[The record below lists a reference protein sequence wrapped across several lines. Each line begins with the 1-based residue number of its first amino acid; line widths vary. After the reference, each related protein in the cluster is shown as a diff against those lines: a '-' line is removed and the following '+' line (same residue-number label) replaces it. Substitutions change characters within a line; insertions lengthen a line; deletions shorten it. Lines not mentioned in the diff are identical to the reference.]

1 MSAAP
6 VSIAADAGKT
16 PQTRLNLMFVAL
28 VAVSVAVA
36 WKTVSALVAYSFSH
50 EDSSHVVVIPFITAY
65 LLWSER
71 DIIFRGSSHSSSKV
85 PGYVL
90 IALGLVA
97 YFAARFGISGEP
109 GSNGFSLEVLALVAV
124 WSGIFVSV
132 YGANA
137 GHAAMFSL
145 LLLIMMVP
153 LPEAILSRVVYA
165 LEKGSTDI
173 TYAIFRSL
181 GVPTLRDGFYI
192 TVPGITIE
200 VAPECSGIRSSVA
213 MLITCLLAAHF
224 YLRTRWGML
233 LFILLVIPVAMIK
246 NGIRIATLTL
256 LSLYVDP
263 SFLKGSLHRD
273 GGFVFFFLGL
283 AILAVALIWIRKA
296 ERRRGSS
303 TPSALTPAGAT

>member
-1 MSAAP
+1 MSTAQI
-6 VSIAADAGKT
+6 SITADAGKT
-16 PQTRLNLMFVAL
+16 PQARLNVTFLAL
-28 VAVSVAVA
+28 VAVSVAVG
-36 WKTVSALVAYSFSH
+36 WKTVATLVAYSLSH
-50 EDSSHVVVIPFITAY
+50 EDSSHVVVIPFLTAY

-71 DIIFRGSSHSSSKV
+71 DIIFRDKSQSSRV
-85 PGYVL
+85 FGYLV
-90 IALGLVA
+90 IACGIAAYLAARYLVA
-97 YFAARFGISGEP
+97 GEP
-109 GSNGFSLEVLALVAV
+109 GSNGFSLEVLSLVAI
-124 WSGIFVSV
+124 WDGIFVAV
-132 YGANA
+132 YGAKV

-145 LLLIMMVP
+145 LLLVMMVP

-173 TYAIFRSL
+173 TYAIFRGL

-213 MLITCLLAAHF
+213 MLITCLLAAHY
-224 YLRTRWGML
+224 YLRTRLGML

-296 ERRRGSS
+296 EQRRGSN
-303 TPSALTPAGAT
+303 TPPTLSPAGAT

>member
-16 PQTRLNLMFVAL
+16 PQTRLNAMFVAL
-28 VAVSVAVA
+28 MVVSVALA
-36 WKTVSALVAYSFSH
+36 WKTVSALVAYSLSH

-71 DIIFRGSSHSSSKV
+71 DIIFRGNAQSSKI
-85 PGYVL
+85 PGYLL
-90 IALGLVA
+90 IACGLGA
-97 YFAARFGISGEP
+97 YFAARFIINGEP
-109 GSNGFSLEVLALVAV
+109 GSNGFSLEVLSLAAI
-124 WSGIFVSV
+124 WSGIFVAV

-145 LLLIMMVP
+145 LLLVMMVP

-173 TYAIFRSL
+173 TYAIFRGL
-181 GVPTLRDGFYI
+181 GVPTLRDGFYL

-303 TPSALTPAGAT
+303 TPSALSPAGAT

>member
-1 MSAAP
+1 
-6 VSIAADAGKT
+6 
-16 PQTRLNLMFVAL
+16 
-28 VAVSVAVA
+28 
-36 WKTVSALVAYSFSH
+36 
-50 EDSSHVVVIPFITAY
+50 
-65 LLWSER
+65 
-71 DIIFRGSSHSSSKV
+71 
-85 PGYVL
+85 
-90 IALGLVA
+90 
-97 YFAARFGISGEP
+97 
-109 GSNGFSLEVLALVAV
+109 
-124 WSGIFVSV
+124 
-132 YGANA
+132 
-137 GHAAMFSL
+137 
-145 LLLIMMVP
+145 
-153 LPEAILSRVVYA
+153 LSRVVYA

-173 TYAIFRSL
+173 TYAIFRGL
-181 GVPTLRDGFYI
+181 GVPTLRDGFYL

-296 ERRRGSS
+296 ERRHGSS
-303 TPSALTPAGAT
+303 TPSALSPAGAT

>member
-6 VSIAADAGKT
+6 VSIAAEAGKT
-16 PQTRLNLMFVAL
+16 PQTRLNVMFVAL
-28 VAVSVAVA
+28 IAVSIALA
-36 WKTVSALVAYSFSH
+36 WKTVSALVAYSLSH

-71 DIIFRGSSHSSSKV
+71 DIIFRGKGQSSNA

-90 IALGLVA
+90 IACGLAA
-97 YFAARFGISGEP
+97 YFAARFLINGEP
-109 GSNGFSLEVLALVAV
+109 GSNGFSLEVLSLAAIWGGLFVA
-124 WSGIFVSV
+124 V

-137 GHAAMFSL
+137 GRAAMFAL
-145 LLLIMMVP
+145 LLLVMMVP

-173 TYAIFRSL
+173 TYAIFRGL
-181 GVPTLRDGFYI
+181 RVPTLREGFYI

-283 AILAVALIWIRKA
+283 AILAVALFWIRKA
-296 ERRRGSS
+296 ERRRDSS
-303 TPSALTPAGAT
+303 TSPAGAT

>member
-16 PQTRLNLMFVAL
+16 PQTRLNLMFAAL
-28 VAVSVAVA
+28 FAVSVALA
-36 WKTVSALVAYSFSH
+36 WKTVSALVAYSLSH

-71 DIIFRGSSHSSSKV
+71 DVIFRGNLQSSKV

-90 IALGLVA
+90 IALGLAA
-97 YFAARFGISGEP
+97 YLAARFVISGEP
-109 GSNGFSLEVLALVAV
+109 GSNGFSLEVLSLVAV
-124 WSGIFVSV
+124 WGGIFVVV
-132 YGANA
+132 YGASA

-153 LPEAILSRVVYA
+153 LPEAILSRVIYA

-173 TYAIFRSL
+173 TYAIFRGL
-181 GVPTLRDGFYI
+181 GVPTLRDGFYL

-296 ERRRGSS
+296 ERRHGSS
-303 TPSALTPAGAT
+303 TPSALSPAGAT

>member
-16 PQTRLNLMFVAL
+16 PQTRLNLMFLAL

-36 WKTVSALVAYSFSH
+36 WKTVSALVAYSLSH

-71 DIIFRGSSHSSSKV
+71 DIIFRGNLQASRA

-90 IALGLVA
+90 IAIGLAA
-97 YFAARFGISGEP
+97 YFLARFAIDGEP
-109 GSNGFSLEVLALVAV
+109 GSNGFSLEVLSLVAV
-124 WSGIFVSV
+124 WGGIFTAV
-132 YGANA
+132 YGASA
-137 GHAAMFSL
+137 GHAAMFPLAL
-145 LLLIMMVP
+145 LVMMVP

-173 TYAIFRSL
+173 TYAIFRGL

-296 ERRRGSS
+296 ERRHGSS
-303 TPSALTPAGAT
+303 TPSTLSPAGAT